1 MLEPSVHCAAAFIGE
16 TSLLQ
21 YCADQWMQRNH
32 AVIALITD
40 DPTVCQWAT
49 TRQIKVLALRDNWQ
63 AFLRE
68 TPHDYLFSI
77 INGAILPPNVIAA
90 PRRAAINYHDSLLPR
105 YAGEHATSWA
115 LLAGETEHG
124 ISWHAITSEID
135 AGDVYR
141 QERVPVAPDETAFSL
156 NMKTYAVA
164 CESFAALID
173 DLTVQRVTPQ
183 PQDLRQ
189 RTYFAT
195 AKRPT
200 AQGIFDWER
209 PATDLDR
216 LQRALDFGQYRNP
229 LALPKVATGYGLLR
243 VLTLRV
249 GEGASAP
256 PGTVVAVRD
265 DVPGACVVVATATAN
280 VTVTLATL
288 EGEPLDAATLHAQ
301 YGCTVGR
308 QLPLFTPSQRETIT
322 RCSERFSRYEA
333 FWVQRLLNAEPYCL
347 PDTLLHATVG
357 TAAAAYTAQRMV
369 LPAEMLGRLQQ
380 RHNLYSLSDI
390 IQAVCILYLAR
401 LADSWTFD
409 VGLMLAHPC
418 SMSSADDP
426 FAAVVPLRIELNPH
440 ATFDEV
446 CAAVVTSMAHT
457 RKRATFP
464 LDIVGRHPALQQ
476 HGTAWQVRWHVGIAA
491 DAAAWAALPAHVA
504 LALVPDDTGGVVWHY
519 RPACVAPATIER
531 LQAQCAVLL
540 AALVEHPNPPVNQLP
555 IITAAEQAWL
565 DERMHSAPRVARP
578 VACIHT
584 LIHEQVQRT
593 PDNLAVVAASGAL
606 TYAELD
612 RRADELAYVLR
623 GYGAA
628 PDVPI
633 GIYMERSPDFMVA
646 LLGTLKAG
654 SCFVPLDPAYPDD
667 RIAAMLDDA
676 DPPVILTSNNLVTR
690 VPGLPRPAVVLTL
703 DALHSEYVPPTPPV
717 AVHPHHLCYMIY
729 TSGSTGTPKG
739 VMVEHR
745 NLVNHALDFCER
757 VGLQGGDRALQFSAL
772 SFDAAMEEIFP
783 TWLSGATLV
792 LRPDDML
799 DSFGRFAEWLRH
811 WQVSVLNL
819 PATFWHA
826 WVEHLEQTDTT
837 VPPSVRALVVGS
849 EPVLVQALV
858 CWQQRTAANALW
870 LNSYGP
876 TETTISATYYAPLTR
891 EAGSHATAA
900 NGLVPIGRPAANIRA
915 YILDSAYQ
923 QRPPGLIGDLYI
935 AGAGVTRGYTNH
947 PQKQAANFLPD
958 PHHLGDR
965 MYRTGDRARWNE
977 DGVIEF
983 YGRSDNQVKLR
994 GFRIELGEI
1003 EAQLVQHPRVQA
1015 ALVMLYQPPTGS
1027 PFLAAYLVP
1036 NKPDALPELATI
1048 QAFVREHLPAYMTP
1062 TSVQWIDRIP
1072 LLPNGKANRLAL
1084 PQPTVATPGLAAD
1097 GDAPTTAL
1105 DSTLLQLWQQ
1115 IFQLPVSRHD
1125 DFFALGGHSLQA
1137 MQLVG
1142 TIQQTTGAEVSIQDI
1157 IRYPT
1162 VASLAATLTARLGMT
1177 TNGKGNGHHAQAHF
1191 ANTAPSGALPGIES
1205 VRQPL
1210 LDQIIAGSLAPVDA
1224 AALGYLPPVEW
1235 ALPMFRGTGIA
1246 DERLVDD
1253 WCEGL
1258 PIVADIV
1265 STDQGRIAYIML
1277 PIFEDALYAQSAQLA
1292 PLTVQALRMAR
1303 AIGARA
1309 VSLTGLIPSATRY
1322 GAAISELLPP
1332 DEPLPPITT
1341 GHATTTATVVLS
1353 LERLLAASGRE
1364 LAEETVGVL
1373 GVGSIGQASLELM
1386 LAVLP
1391 HPRAVLLC
1399 DLLAKEHVMHA
1410 LQARLRERGFKGEI
1424 TLVPSEGLVP
1434 SAFYAATVML
1444 GATNVPDILLSEQ
1457 LNPETLIVDDS
1468 APHCFNT
1475 ATMIQRLEQQHDVLF
1490 TEGGFLQAPTPTT
1503 LVRHVPAHLREVF
1516 PPHLLHL
1523 LQQRDRHTI
1532 TGCVLSSALTARYPQ
1547 RITPTVGLV
1556 TGDEAI
1562 THYHLLGELGY
1573 RGAPLQC
1580 DGYVLPDEHIAAFRY
1595 RSVSSA

>member
-1 MLEPSVHCAAAFIGE
+1 MSKLNAHYTAAFIGE

-21 YCADQWMQRNH
+21 YCADLWLQRKH
-32 AVIALITD
+32 SVGALITD
-40 DPTVCQWAT
+40 DPAVRQWAS
-49 TRQIKVLALRDNWQ
+49 TRQIKVLSLSDNWQ

-77 INGAILPPNVIAA
+77 INGAILPPDVIAA
-90 PRRAAINYHDSLLPR
+90 PRMAAINYHDSLLPR

-124 ISWHAITSEID
+124 ISWHAITSTID
-135 AGDVYR
+135 AGDIYR
-141 QERVPVAPDETAFSL
+141 QERVAVAPDETAFSL
-156 NMKTYAVA
+156 NMKTYAAA
-164 CESFAALID
+164 CASFGALVD
-173 DLTVQRVTPQ
+173 DLTAQRVVPQ
-183 PQDLRQ
+183 AQDLRQ

-195 AKRPT
+195 AKRPA

-209 PATDLDR
+209 PAVELLR

-229 LALPKVATGYGLLR
+229 LALPKVATGHGLLR
-243 VLTLRV
+243 VLALHI
-249 GEGASAP
+249 GEPASAP
-256 PGTVVAVRD
+256 PGTVVAVND
-265 DVPGACVVVATATAN
+265 DGRGARVVVATATAN
-280 VTVTLATL
+280 VAVTLATL

-301 YGCTVGR
+301 YGCSEGQR
-308 QLPLFTPSQRETIT
+308 LPILAPHERETLT
-322 RCSERFSRYEA
+322 RWSERYSRYEA
-333 FWVQRLLNAEPYCL
+333 FWVQQLLNAEPYCL
-347 PDTLLHATVG
+347 PDTLLHTAVSTSAATH
-357 TAAAAYTAQRMV
+357 TAQHV
-369 LPAEMLGRLQQ
+369 ALPAEVFVPLQHQ
-380 RHNLYSLSDI
+380 YDLYSLSDI
-390 IQAVCILYLAR
+390 MQAVCILYLAR

-409 VGLMLAHPC
+409 VGLMVNAPYSTL
-418 SMSSADDP
+418 STDDP
-426 FAAVVPLRIELNPH
+426 FAAVVPLRIELNPR

-446 CAAVVTSMAHT
+446 CAAVASSMAHT

-464 LDIVGRHPALQQ
+464 LDVVGRYPALQQ
-476 HGTAWQVRWHVGIAA
+476 HSTAWQLRWHVGVAA
-491 DAAAWAALPAHVA
+491 DVAAWSGLPHHVA
-504 LALVPDDTGGVVWHY
+504 LALVPDATGGVVWHY
-519 RPACVAPATIER
+519 RPACVAPATIAR
-531 LQAQCAVLL
+531 LQAQCIVLL
-540 AALVEHPNPPVNQLP
+540 AALAEHPTTPVNELP
-555 IITAAEQAWL
+555 IVSASERAWL
-565 DERMHSAPRVARP
+565 DAITESAPRTAYP
-578 VACIHT
+578 AACIHT

-593 PDNLAVVAASGAL
+593 PDTPAVVAASGTL
-606 TYAELD
+606 TYAQLD
-612 RRADELAYVLR
+612 QRAEELAYVLR

-654 SCFVPLDPAYPDD
+654 SCFVPLDPAYPND

-676 DPPVILTSNNLVTR
+676 DPPVILTDSHLIER

-703 DALHSEYVPPTPPV
+703 DALHSEYVPPTPPTV
-717 AVHPHHLCYMIY
+717 VQPHHLCYMIY

-745 NLVNHALDFCER
+745 NVVNHALDFCER
-757 VGLQGGDRALQFSAL
+757 LGLQVGDRVLQFSAL

-792 LRPDDML
+792 LRSDDML
-799 DSFGRFAEWLRH
+799 NSFVRFDARLRD
-811 WQVSVLNL
+811 LGITILDL

-826 WVEHLEQTDTT
+826 WVEHMEQTDAV
-837 VPPSVRALVVGS
+837 VPPRVRALVVGS
-849 EPVLVQALV
+849 EPVLAQALV
-858 CWQQRTAANALW
+858 RWQQRAPANALW

-876 TETTISATYYAPLTR
+876 TETTVSATYYVPPPH
-891 EAGSHATAA
+891 EAASSAGAA
-900 NGLVPIGRPAANIRA
+900 NGLVPIGVPAANVRA
-915 YILDSAYQ
+915 YILDSSYQ
-923 QRPPGLIGDLYI
+923 HRPPGLIGDLYI

-947 PQKQAANFLPD
+947 PQKQATNFLPD
-958 PHHLGDR
+958 PYYPGER
-965 MYRTGDRARWNE
+965 MYRTGDRARWNA

-983 YGRSDNQVKLR
+983 YGRGDNQVKLR

-1003 EAQLVQHPRVQA
+1003 EATLVKHPRVQA
-1015 ALVMLYQPPTGS
+1015 ALVTLHHPPTGS

-1036 NKPDALPELATI
+1036 NKPDELPAIATI
-1048 QAFVREHLPAYMTP
+1048 QAFVREHLPPYMTP
-1062 TSVQWIDRIP
+1062 SSVEWIDHIP

-1084 PQPTVATPGLAAD
+1084 PQPTLPTPALAAD
-1097 GDAPTTAL
+1097 SDAPATAL
-1105 DSTLLQLWQQ
+1105 DGTLLHLWQQ
-1115 IFQLPVSRHD
+1115 IFQLPVTRHD

-1142 TIQQTTGAEVSIQDI
+1142 AIQQATGTDVSIQDI
-1157 IRYPT
+1157 IRHPT
-1162 VASLAATLTARLGMT
+1162 AASLAATLTERLGMT
-1177 TNGKGNGHHAQAHF
+1177 TNGNGHHTQAQRAH
-1191 ANTAPSGALPGIES
+1191 TAPTVAMPGIAL

-1210 LDQIIAGSLAPVDA
+1210 LDQIVAGSLAPVDA

-1246 DERLVDD
+1246 DARLIDD

-1258 PIVADIV
+1258 PVVVDIV

-1292 PLTVQALRMAR
+1292 PMTLQALRIAR
-1303 AIGARA
+1303 TIGARA

-1322 GAAISELLPP
+1322 GAAINELLPP
-1332 DEPLPPITT
+1332 DEPLPLITT

-1364 LAEETVGVL
+1364 LADETVGVL

-1399 DLLAKEHVMHA
+1399 DLLAKEHA
-1410 LQARLRERGFKGEI
+1410 LHTLQGRLRERGFTGEI
-1424 TLVPSEGLVP
+1424 TIVPSEGLVP
-1434 SAFYAATVML
+1434 AAFYAATVML
-1444 GATNVPDILLSEQ
+1444 GATNVPDILLSEH
-1457 LNPETLIVDDS
+1457 LNPATLIVDDS

-1475 ATMIQRLEQQHDVLF
+1475 ATMIERFEQQHDILF
-1490 TEGGFLQAPTPTT
+1490 TEGGFLATPTPTT

-1516 PPHLLHL
+1516 PPDLLHL

-1547 RITPTVGLV
+1547 RIAPTVGLV

-1562 THYHLLGELGY
+1562 THYRLLGELGY

-1580 DGYVLPDEHIAAFRY
+1580 EGYVLSYEHIAAFCSRFA
-1595 RSVSSA
+1595 SPA